1 MRRRASKYLLAFG
14 SLKLCPLDTC
24 QEDRLVIREDWRASA
39 NGHERSWTLYPSNV
53 KEEGLWW
60 MHLSRFVSISKGR
73 KRVLVDQQEGRV
85 VHHYYTETSH
95 SCRSS
100 FCQSPHPKSLHVCYT
115 SSLKNRCKI
124 TFHLVFANLLCLNI
138 AAFKNSAPHYLHDD
152 RLLSRFFSCIS
163 PPSFLTIV
171 LLIWCAHLSSR
182 SRWKKSL
189 PTLTLFYFYFIYPLV
204 VRKVDWLLPSNVV
217 WTGRVMRGSHS
228 SSSSIVPVARA
239 HFARTPPL

>member
-1 MRRRASKYLLAFG
+1 M
-14 SLKLCPLDTC
+14 DTSDP
-24 QEDRLVIREDWRASA
+24 EP
-39 NGHERSWTLYPSNV
+39 YPSNV
-53 KEEGLWW
+53 KEEGLYFVDECICRDSFPYRRGGNGCWW
-60 MHLSRFVSISKGR
+60 TNKRGELFIIIIPRLLTAVDLPFVNHPTQN
-73 KRVLVDQQEGRV
+73 L
-85 VHHYYTETSH
+85 YT
-95 SCRSS
+95 CA
-100 FCQSPHPKSLHVCYT
+100 T

-163 PPSFLTIV
+163 PPSFLAIV